1 MSWTAHATIAKKSA
15 AISSFKSVSE
25 FKRNRDALSITNDL
39 VYRVM
44 SSLYGG
50 DMNYYF
56 GDYLFSEIELNEMK
70 LDGDGYYVTP
80 EKVPIYAQSPIPLP
94 PSFHPIQ
101 KPVIVEERQT
111 TVLPERHSTLCD
123 CPQCHLHFSSERQ
136 LKRHMRFT
144 QKKMLSMPLRHPLLK
159 SLHSLHSLHSQDLQG
174 SRRRDGIEGDHS
186 GDEEPAY
193 SVCMIVSPRMCTPR
207 SLDALF
213 VE

>member
-1 MSWTAHATIAKKSA
+1 MTEDPLSWTAHATIAKKSA
-15 AISSFKSVSE
+15 AISSFKSISE

-136 LKRHMRFT
+136 LKRHMRI
-144 QKKMLSMPLRHPLLK
+144 
-159 SLHSLHSLHSQDLQG
+159 HSKEDAVHASPASVV
-174 SRRRDGIEGDHS
+174 
-186 GDEEPAY
+186 EEPAQPAQ
-193 SVCMIVSPRMCTPR
+193 PRPSGKQEEGR
-207 SLDALF
+207 NRRRPF
-213 VE
+213 RR

>member
-1 MSWTAHATIAKKSA
+1 MTEDPLSWTAHATIAKKSA
-15 AISSFKSVSE
+15 AISSFKSISE

-70 LDGDGYYVTP
+70 LDDDGYYVTP
-80 EKVPIYAQSPIPLP
+80 QKVPIYAQSPISPP

-136 LKRHMRFT
+136 LKRHMRI
-144 QKKMLSMPLRHPLLK
+144 
-159 SLHSLHSLHSQDLQG
+159 HSKEDAAHASPASVV
-174 SRRRDGIEGDHS
+174 
-186 GDEEPAY
+186 EEPAQPAQPAQ
-193 SVCMIVSPRMCTPR
+193 PRPSR
-207 SLDALF
+207 KQQEGRNRGRPF
-213 VE
+213 RR